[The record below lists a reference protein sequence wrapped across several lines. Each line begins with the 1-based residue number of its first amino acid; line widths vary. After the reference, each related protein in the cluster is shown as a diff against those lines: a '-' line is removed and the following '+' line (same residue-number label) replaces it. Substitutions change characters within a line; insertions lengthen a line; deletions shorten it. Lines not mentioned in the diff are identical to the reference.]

1 MINYQNKEENKIG
14 NIITQEKLW
23 LAALITK
30 HRIDGMSMSGF
41 IKDVS
46 LIGSENENSDEK
58 RFSSWITRERNEK
71 ELAKQWFN
79 LIEPDHYEDE
89 IVKQMN
95 AIYKL
100 AETNKNERNEKHE
113 QNNPVYHYYDGQ
125 ADGYLEG
132 IVRLGR
138 FLTKE
143 EHKKK
148 FGLEH
153 LDYDQLDKD

>member
-1 MINYQNKEENKIG
+1 M
-14 NIITQEKLW
+14 TQEKLW

-30 HRIDGMSMSGF
+30 YRIDGISMSCF

-58 RFSSWITRERNEK
+58 LFSSWITRERNEK
-71 ELAKQWFN
+71 ELAKQWFG

-100 AETNKNERNEKHE
+100 AELNKNERNEKYE
-113 QNNPVYHYYDGQ
+113 QNNPSYHYYDGQ

-132 IVRLGR
+132 IVRLGS
-138 FLTKE
+138 FLKV
-143 EHKKK
+143 KKNK
-148 FGLEH
+148 KRFGLEH
-153 LDYDQLDKD
+153 LDYDHFNQME